1 MAGKFENIG
10 DERGLA
16 FRFNAIVLIG
26 LMKDRVFFRAH
37 IETGHERQEEN
48 SKGGERDPDAGD
60 ICGDGR
66 RLILVDARR
75 FGGSAR
81 KLEGIPD
88 FPAVHVFADGPSDFL
103 VELFAGQ
110 DARWM
115 HVVSDGRL
123 LADADLPGEF
133 AEDEIRAGVDGLE
146 MLISF
151 PEIIC
156 PHYSANFRGG
166 QRLANTD
173 VVPMSVIF
181 AEVANALVRIEQ
193 NVFVP
198 VVGDSVDLGAA
209 PLEADDFV
217 VCAAQLAARTQGNE
231 GPYVTR
237 LYFELLED
245 GKVGVFSIQDRT
257 AAPANDRFGL
267 AERAQRDGR
276 PALRT
281 IQRFRLRLWRSG
293 KWRSASA
300 HHQPSK
306 LRRFFNL
313 RSSNST
319 NSPRYRAGSGSL

>member
-1 MAGKFENIG
+1 
-10 DERGLA
+10 
-16 FRFNAIVLIG
+16 
-26 LMKDRVFFRAH
+26 MKDRLFFRAH
-37 IETGHERQEEN
+37 IETGHERQAEN
-48 SKGGERDPDAGD
+48 SKGGKRGPDAGD
-60 ICGDGR
+60 IGGDGR
-66 RLILVDARR
+66 RLILVDAGR
-75 FGGSAR
+75 FGWSAG

-115 HVVSDGRL
+115 HVVSDGCL
-123 LADADLPGEF
+123 FSDANLPGKF
-133 AEDEIRAGVDGLE
+133 AEDKIRAGVNGLE

-156 PHYSANFRGG
+156 RHYSANLRGG

-198 VVGDSVDLGAA
+198 VVGNSADLGAA
-209 PLEADDFV
+209 PLKPDDFV
-217 VCAAQLAARTQGNE
+217 VRAAQLAARTQGNE

-245 GKVGVFSIQDRT
+245 GKVGVFSVQDRT
-257 AAPANDRFGL
+257 AAPAHDRFGL

-276 PALRT
+276 AALRAV
-281 IQRFRLRLWRSG
+281 QRLCLRLRRPG
-293 KWRSASA
+293 KWRSARA